1 MWLIRMSPTD
11 DVSAQINMDMGLRSQ
26 ISMDIQIIS
35 EFFPSVKYKIKILQY
50 NIYIYNF
57 FSSWVKCLKMEAL
70 KSIRLHK

>member
-50 NIYIYNF
+50 SIYIYNL
-57 FSSWVKCLKMEAL
+57 FSSLGQMSENGGIKKYQVA
-70 KSIRLHK
+70 

>member
-1 MWLIRMSPTD
+1 MWLIWMSPTD

-50 NIYIYNF
+50 SIYIYNL
-57 FSSWVKCLKMEAL
+57 FSSLGQMSENGGIKKYQVA
-70 KSIRLHK
+70 